1 MDEDSLIRVETESRH
16 ALLGRD
22 MLIWVGTCLL
32 QTSFLGW
39 SLPLTLALVILMHYL
54 EVKRTQE
61 ICIRCSIQIRTALSK
76 PSSQRIVFQ
85 IVSTKLYCTEAACVS
100 ELRRN
105 VSASSGLPSRFW
117 RERGKRGISDLYR
130 RRLNAARLL
139 SSSNSLRIFATCSS
153 GGEVKTNKQVPA
165 PDRRWE
171 ENGGMTGGTIFAQ
184 NVEPTEK
191 SIKSHIC
198 LELNRGRK

>member
-1 MDEDSLIRVETESRH
+1 MPTLAHTCPHSHILAHTCTDLHVQFDKWSTTEPRHAHMGEDSLTRVETESRH
-16 ALLGRD
+16 ALGS
-22 MLIWVGTCLL
+22 GL

-39 SLPLTLALVILMHYL
+39 SFPLTLALVILMHYL

-130 RRLNAARLL
+130 R
-139 SSSNSLRIFATCSS
+139 
-153 GGEVKTNKQVPA
+153 
-165 PDRRWE
+165 
-171 ENGGMTGGTIFAQ
+171 
-184 NVEPTEK
+184 
-191 SIKSHIC
+191 
-198 LELNRGRK
+198 

>member
-1 MDEDSLIRVETESRH
+1 MGRDLRH
-16 ALLGRD
+16 ACMGRD
-22 MLIWVGTCLL
+22 LLALL

-39 SLPLTLALVILMHYL
+39 SFPLTLALVILMHYL
-54 EVKRTQE
+54 EVERTQE

-76 PSSQRIVFQ
+76 PSYQRIVLH

-139 SSSNSLRIFATCSS
+139 SSSDSLRIFATCSS
-153 GGEVKTNKQVPA
+153 GGEVKTNKQGGA
-165 PDRRWE
+165 RQTLGGEWENDRRD
-171 ENGGMTGGTIFAQ
+171 N
-184 NVEPTEK
+184 
-191 SIKSHIC
+191 IC
-198 LELNRGRK
+198 SEC